1 MLSMNE
7 WLHVI
12 LVGVGATIVM
22 DIWGLIQ
29 KAMGVPTLNYAMVGR
44 WAGHLLRGQIAHSNI
59 GKAAP
64 IAGESPLG
72 WAIHYVVGIA
82 FTFLLVAVYGTA
94 WLQDPRW
101 LPAVIVGTATVVMP
115 FFVLQPAL
123 GAGVAASRTPTP
135 CANRWRSV
143 LTHAIF
149 GLGMYLA
156 AWLIKQIAWGNGNL
170 LEHLS

>member
-1 MLSMNE
+1 MLSINE
-7 WLHVI
+7 WVQVI
-12 LVGVGATIVM
+12 LIGVGATIFM

-29 KAMGVPTLNYAMVGR
+29 KAMGVATLNYAMVGR

-59 GKAAP
+59 GKAEP
-64 IAGESPLG
+64 IAGESALG
-72 WAIHYVVGIA
+72 WFIHYAVGIVFA
-82 FTFLLVAVYGTA
+82 FLLLAVYGTA

-101 LPAVIVGTATVVMP
+101 LPAVMVGTVTVVMP
-115 FFVLQPAL
+115 FFVMQPAM

-135 CANRWRSV
+135 WINRLRSL

-156 AWLIKQIAWGNGNL
+156 ALLIQQVA
-170 LEHLS
+170 

>member
-1 MLSMNE
+1 MLMMNE
-7 WLHVI
+7 WVQVI
-12 LVGVGATIVM
+12 LIGVGATVFM
-22 DIWGLIQ
+22 DLWGLIQ
-29 KAMGVPTLNYAMVGR
+29 KAMGVATLNYAMVGR

-72 WAIHYVVGIA
+72 WAIHYAVGIVFA
-82 FTFLLVAVYGTA
+82 FLLVAIYGTA
-94 WLQDPRW
+94 WLQAPTW
-101 LPAVIVGTATVVMP
+101 LPAVIVGTVTVVMP
-115 FFVLQPAL
+115 FFVMQPAM

-135 CANRWRSV
+135 WINRLRSL

-156 AWLIKQIAWGNGNL
+156 AL
-170 LEHLS
+170 LLKHIG